1 MTENTVMEF
10 IPGKMGVNMK
20 VTGIMVNSTEK
31 EFTDSLMV
39 RPEKENGKMAK
50 E

>member
-1 MTENTVMEF
+1 MIKNTVMEF
-10 IPGKMGVNMK
+10 THGKMGVNMK
-20 VTGIMVNSTEK
+20 VTGIMVNRTEK

-39 RPEKENGKMAK
+39 KPEKENGKMAK